1 MTAPLPLLT
10 EDEVHAVIKDEVDER
25 RSFGCLRCDQGL
37 LPLKALDVDARIVGT
52 FAHTKLTQTFTNT
65 AGVPVEATY
74 IFPLPDRAAV
84 VRFTMEV
91 AGRRVE
97 GDLQERGQARQ
108 TYDRAIKAGKRASI
122 AEEERPGTFSLRVG
136 NLLAGESA
144 TIILEMTGPLPV
156 VDGEVTYRFPLVV
169 APRYI
174 PGKALAGDQ
183 VGDGTAID
191 TDAVPDASRISPP
204 VLLRGYPNPVRLGI
218 RVAIDG
224 AGLPLSMVRSAL
236 HAAWA
241 DEAEGLLQVKIGQG
255 ERLDRDFI
263 LRFRLGDT
271 AMRTSARATKVNG
284 GDDAF
289 LLTVLPAMVGGTSR
303 PRDVVFVVDRSGS
316 MSGWKMIAARR
327 SVARMVDTL
336 RGTDRFC
343 VLAFD
348 DTIDTA
354 PTLGAKLVVASDRHR
369 FQAVE
374 WLATV
379 SDRGGTEM
387 AQPLSMAADLLSSG
401 GLERDR
407 VLVFVT
413 DGQVGNESQLIKLL
427 GARLN
432 GTRVFALGIDQAVNA
447 GFLNR
452 LAALGGQGEAEL
464 VESEDRVDEVLTRC
478 HRRIDTPALRDLQVT
493 IEDGDLVGDS
503 VAPSRLPD
511 VFTGVPAVIVGKL
524 RRRGSTRPTVVVT
537 GIDSGGGRFSA
548 RVPVETSANPSL
560 LPAWGRLRLRDLEDS
575 FDGNRGDRNTLQQR
589 ILQVSLET
597 KVLCRFTAFVAVDHE
612 VVNEGGRLHKTTQAV
627 EEPAGW
633 GAQKKDVADAVRR
646 RAPMQAAVD
655 TDDGVYPEEEAM
667 TRSAPPPP
675 PSAPSPASF
684 SAPTGGARA
693 PAKASSAARYEAEES
708 DDEDSTRGMSFEDSF
723 NEGAADMPSEEPAP
737 APMRPSRISMPA
749 ERAPAAK
756 GSVLGGLINK
766 AREAVFG
773 DEDKKAQKEE
783 QSAQKAKRT
792 PVPKPTPVV
801 APGSSTTTA
810 TTTASPL
817 AAFVERL
824 TAALHTLQQT
834 GATNVEDVLE
844 ALRLIVEEAA
854 HAGVPPAVR
863 KPIDDAIAALVKGD
877 VQAAIALLEPL
888 VPADQQGGRRGGT
901 FWGT

>member
-1 MTAPLPLLT
+1 
-10 EDEVHAVIKDEVDER
+10 
-25 RSFGCLRCDQGL
+25 
-37 LPLKALDVDARIVGT
+37 
-52 FAHTKLTQTFTNT
+52 
-65 AGVPVEATY
+65 
-74 IFPLPDRAAV
+74 
-84 VRFTMEV
+84 
-91 AGRRVE
+91 
-97 GDLQERGQARQ
+97 
-108 TYDRAIKAGKRASI
+108 
-122 AEEERPGTFSLRVG
+122 
-136 NLLAGESA
+136 
-144 TIILEMTGPLPV
+144 
-156 VDGEVTYRFPLVV
+156 
-169 APRYI
+169 
-174 PGKALAGDQ
+174 
-183 VGDGTAID
+183 
-191 TDAVPDASRISPP
+191 
-204 VLLRGYPNPVRLGI
+204 
-218 RVAIDG
+218 
-224 AGLPLSMVRSAL
+224 
-236 HAAWA
+236 
-241 DEAEGLLQVKIGQG
+241 
-255 ERLDRDFI
+255 
-263 LRFRLGDT
+263 
-271 AMRTSARATKVNG
+271 
-284 GDDAF
+284 
-289 LLTVLPAMVGGTSR
+289 
-303 PRDVVFVVDRSGS
+303 
-316 MSGWKMIAARR
+316 
-327 SVARMVDTL
+327 VARMVDTL

-348 DTIDTA
+348 DSIDTA

-427 GARLN
+427 GSRLN

-478 HRRIDTPALRDLQVT
+478 HRRIDTPALRDLQIT

-524 RRRGSTRPTVVVT
+524 RRRGNTRPTVVVT

-633 GAQKKDVADAVRR
+633 GAQKKDVADTVQR
-646 RAPMQAAVD
+646 RAPMQASIAAD
-655 TDDGVYPEEEAM
+655 EEALAPP
-667 TRSAPPPP
+667 TVSRSAGPSAPPPP
-675 PSAPSPASF
+675 PAAPSPASF

-693 PAKASSAARYEAEES
+693 AAPAKASSAARSEAEES
-708 DDEDSTRGMSFEDSF
+708 DDDDLSSGSMVLGSVSLDDSMDSMDGF
-723 NEGAADMPSEEPAP
+723 DEGAADMPSAEPAP

-756 GSVLGGLINK
+756 GSMLGGLINK

-783 QSAQKAKRT
+783 HSAQKAKRMPT
-792 PVPKPTPVV
+792 PKPTPVV

-810 TTTASPL
+810 TTTSPL

-877 VQAAIALLEPL
+877 VQAAIALLEGL

>member
-25 RSFGCLRCDQGL
+25 RSFGCLRGEQGL

-108 TYDRAIKAGKRASI
+108 TYDRAIQAGKRASI

-174 PGKALAGDQ
+174 PGRALAGDQ
-183 VGDGTAID
+183 VGDGTATD

-271 AMRTSARATKVNG
+271 AMRTSARATKVAI

-289 LLTVLPAMVGGTSR
+289 LLTVLPAMVGGSSR
-303 PRDVVFVVDRSGS
+303 ARDVVFVVDRSGS

-348 DTIDTA
+348 DLVDTA
-354 PTLGAKLVVASDRHR
+354 PNLGPKLVTASDRHR

-387 AQPLSMAADLLSSG
+387 AQPLSMAADLLSSS

-413 DGQVGNESQLIKLL
+413 DGQVGNEAQLLKLL
-427 GARLN
+427 GSRLS

-478 HRRIDTPALRDLQVT
+478 HRRIDTPALRDLQIT

-511 VFTGVPAVIVGKL
+511 VFTGVPAVVVGKL
-524 RRRGSTRPTVVVT
+524 RRRGNTRPTVVVT
-537 GIDSGGGRFSA
+537 GVDSAGGRFST

-575 FDGNRGDRNTLQQR
+575 FDGNRGNRSALQQR
-589 ILQVSLET
+589 IVQVSLET

-612 VVNEGGRLHKTTQAV
+612 VVNEGGRLHQTTQAV
-627 EEPAGW
+627 EEPAGQ
-633 GAQKKDVADAVRR
+633 GAQQKDVADVARS
-646 RAPMQAAVD
+646 RA
-655 TDDGVYPEEEAM
+655 AM
-667 TRSAPPPP
+667 PA
-675 PSAPSPASF
+675 PSAAPPSPARSPAPP
-684 SAPTGGARA
+684 SPPTGGARA
-693 PAKASSAARYEAEES
+693 AAPAKASSPVRYEAETS
-708 DDEDSTRGMSFEDSF
+708 DDDDVRYEAELSDANSLGGMLGSVSLDDSDDSF
-723 NEGAADMPSEEPAP
+723 DSFDSFDEGAADTPSAEPAS
-737 APMRPSRISMPA
+737 APTSAPRMSAPA
-749 ERAPAAK
+749 EQGPAAK
-756 GSVLGGLINK
+756 GVTLGALINK

-773 DEDKKAQKEE
+773 DDDKTTQP
-783 QSAQKAKRT
+783 AKR
-792 PVPKPTPVV
+792 VPTPAAVM
-801 APGSSTTTA
+801 ATTTTTA
-810 TTTASPL
+810 TTSL

-824 TAALHTLQQT
+824 AAALQTLQQT

-863 KPIDDAIAALVKGD
+863 KPVDDAIAALVKGD
-877 VQAAIALLEPL
+877 VQAAIALLENL
-888 VPADQQGGRRGGT
+888 VPADQQSGRRGGT

>member
-25 RSFGCLRCDQGL
+25 RSFGCLRGEQGL

-108 TYDRAIKAGKRASI
+108 TYDRAIQAGKRASI

-183 VGDGTAID
+183 VGDGTATD

-271 AMRTSARATKVNG
+271 AMRTSARATKVSS

-289 LLTVLPAMVGGTSR
+289 LLTVLPAMVGGSSR
-303 PRDVVFVVDRSGS
+303 ARDVVFVVDRSGS
-316 MSGWKMIAARR
+316 MSGWKMVAARR

-348 DTIDTA
+348 DLIDTA
-354 PTLGAKLVVASDRHR
+354 PSLGAKLVVASDRHR

-387 AQPLSMAADLLSSG
+387 AQPLSMAADLLSSS

-413 DGQVGNESQLIKLL
+413 DGQVGNEAQLLKLL
-427 GARLN
+427 GSRLN

-478 HRRIDTPALRDLQVT
+478 HRRIDTPALRDLQIT

-503 VAPSRLPD
+503 IAPSRLPD
-511 VFTGVPAVIVGKL
+511 VFTGVPAVVVGKL
-524 RRRGSTRPTVVVT
+524 RRRGSARPTIVVT
-537 GIDSGGGRFSA
+537 GVDSGGGRFSA

-575 FDGNRGDRNTLQQR
+575 FDGNRGDRNALQQR
-589 ILQVSLET
+589 IVQVSLET

-612 VVNEGGRLHKTTQAV
+612 VVNEGGRLHQTTQAV

-633 GAQKKDVADAVRR
+633 GAQKKDVADVARS
-646 RAPMQAAVD
+646 RAAMPMQR
-655 TDDGVYPEEEAM
+655 P
-667 TRSAPPPP
+667 SPS
-675 PSAPSPASF
+675 PSAAPSAASPSPARSPAPSSPPMRGASPILADDDGDSSDF
-684 SAPTGGARA
+684 ALEDLEADDDGMGYDDEPAAHGPMADDDDDERVARMPSGAPPVPTSAPRMSA
-693 PAKASSAARYEAEES
+693 PAEQ
-708 DDEDSTRGMSFEDSF
+708 G
-723 NEGAADMPSEEPAP
+723 
-737 APMRPSRISMPA
+737 
-749 ERAPAAK
+749 PAAK
-756 GSVLGGLINK
+756 GVALGGVISK

-773 DEDKKAQKEE
+773 DEDKTAQP
-783 QSAQKAKRT
+783 AK
-792 PVPKPTPVV
+792 PMPTPAAVM
-801 APGSSTTTA
+801 ARTTTTA
-810 TTTASPL
+810 TTPL

-824 TAALHTLQQT
+824 AAALHTLQQT

-877 VQAAIALLEPL
+877 VQAAIALLENL
-888 VPADQQGGRRGGT
+888 VPADQQSGRRGGT